1 MDIKIQ
7 NLKKIYNGNTVLDI
21 DNLGVAK
28 GELIGL
34 VGNNGAGKTTLLR
47 LILDLIQADD
57 GFVES
62 NGQKVNE
69 SETWKEYTG
78 SYIDGRFLI
87 DFLTPEEYF
96 DFIADV
102 YHIDDETLQERLAQF
117 DVLWFSRPLGRR
129 CSPFGDDFSFGH
141 YAGPVF
147 RQNPCERCV
156 LRLGLDSFHRSC
168 LWSFLAQPR

>member
-1 MDIKIQ
+1 MSPKV
-7 NLKKIYNGNTVLDI
+7 GTAVCGTARTVVWDCLLYTS

-57 GFVES
+57 GCVES

-78 SYIDGRFLI
+78 
-87 DFLTPEEYF
+87 
-96 DFIADV
+96 DV
-102 YHIDDETLQERLAQF
+102 YK
-117 DVLWFSRPLGRR
+117 
-129 CSPFGDDFSFGH
+129 
-141 YAGPVF
+141 
-147 RQNPCERCV
+147 RQAM
-156 LRLGLDSFHRSC
+156 L
-168 LWSFLAQPR
+168 

>member
-102 YHIDDETLQERLAQF
+102 YHIDDETLRNDWLSLRALCTMKSWEPRSISVIFLRATARRLVSSEQ
-117 DVLWFSRPLGRR
+117 
-129 CSPFGDDFSFGH
+129 
-141 YAGPVF
+141 
-147 RQNPCERCV
+147 
-156 LRLGLDSFHRSC
+156 
-168 LWSFLAQPR
+168 

>member
-1 MDIKIQ
+1 MIKIQ
-7 NLKKIYNGNTVLDI
+7 NLKKIYNDNTVLDI

-78 SYIDGRFLI
+78 RYIDGRFLI

-102 YHIDDETLQERLAQF
+102 YNIDDETLQERLAQLRALCTMKSWEPRSISVISLRAT
-117 DVLWFSRPLGRR
+117 DRR
-129 CSPFGDDFSFGH
+129 LASL
-141 YAGPVF
+141 
-147 RQNPCERCV
+147 ER
-156 LRLGLDSFHRSC
+156 
-168 LWSFLAQPR
+168 

>member
-1 MDIKIQ
+1 MFKIQSKMIKIQ

-21 DNLGVAK
+21 DDLGVAK

-69 SETWKEYTG
+69 SETWRNIPAVT
-78 SYIDGRFLI
+78 S
-87 DFLTPEEYF
+87 T
-96 DFIADV
+96 ADSSSTSSPLRNTSISSLMSITSTMRPCRSDWLSLRALCTMKSWEPRSISV
-102 YHIDDETLQERLAQF
+102 ISLRATDRRLA
-117 DVLWFSRPLGRR
+117 S
-129 CSPFGDDFSFGH
+129 S
-141 YAGPVF
+141 
-147 RQNPCERCV
+147 ER
-156 LRLGLDSFHRSC
+156 
-168 LWSFLAQPR
+168 

>member
-1 MDIKIQ
+1 MFKFRIS
-7 NLKKIYNGNTVLDI
+7 KKIYNGNTVLDI

-28 GELIGL
+28 GELMGL

-57 GFVES
+57 SGFVES

-102 YHIDDETLQERLAQF
+102 YNIDDEN
-117 DVLWFSRPLGRR
+117 P
-129 CSPFGDDFSFGH
+129 
-141 YAGPVF
+141 AGAIGSV
-147 RQNPCERCV
+147 
-156 LRLGLDSFHRSC
+156 
-168 LWSFLAQPR
+168 

>member
-102 YHIDDETLQERLAQF
+102 YHIDDETLQAMLK
-117 DVLWFSRPLGRR
+117 
-129 CSPFGDDFSFGH
+129 H
-141 YAGPVF
+141 TT
-147 RQNPCERCV
+147 
-156 LRLGLDSFHRSC
+156 LRLRSPHRGSPPTTISRSC
-168 LWSFLAQPR
+168 SERASHTTSFPRTGGA

>member
-69 SETWKEYTG
+69 FERLQKGNLLRTT
-78 SYIDGRFLI
+78 
-87 DFLTPEEYF
+87 
-96 DFIADV
+96 
-102 YHIDDETLQERLAQF
+102 QERQQSVSNCRACTA
-117 DVLWFSRPLGRR
+117 LWRR
-129 CSPFGDDFSFGH
+129 L
-141 YAGPVF
+141 
-147 RQNPCERCV
+147 NK
-156 LRLGLDSFHRSC
+156 LRRIIRMLINLSALLRFIT
-168 LWSFLAQPR
+168 PR